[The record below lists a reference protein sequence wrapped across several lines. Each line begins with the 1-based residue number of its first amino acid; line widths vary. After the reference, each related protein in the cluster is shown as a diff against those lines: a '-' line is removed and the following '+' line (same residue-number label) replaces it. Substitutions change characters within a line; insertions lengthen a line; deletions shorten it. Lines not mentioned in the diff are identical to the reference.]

1 MKKALVLFLMI
12 YNLYSAK
19 GQNLVPNNDFELYGT
34 VPCGWTGG
42 PTDFAN
48 AVIGWTSP
56 TGASP
61 DVHSTLISNTC
72 SNFHP
77 NTTYNCSNGSQV
89 PHSGNIFTGFYT
101 HVAGGDYREYIQV
114 QLTSPMIVGIPYIV
128 QLYVSLGEESQ
139 FATNNIGVGF
149 STTLTNNPT
158 NNALGYLPDILFTGV
173 VSDTGN
179 WVLLSDTIVPAQ
191 PFEYLIIG
199 NFLVTTSTTLVNV
212 YPGACWDR
220 SYYYCDDVVVR
231 PFGVIFDNTCYGD
244 STFFTLYS
252 NPNVIANS
260 WNFDDPASGANNL
273 SFIANPY
280 HIFSAPGTYSVMNVN
295 FFING
300 SSDTSYTTV
309 NIGTTPSITLG
320 NDTTLCLG
328 DSILLN
334 AGGGNTAYL
343 WSNGT
348 TLSSTYI
355 TSASMVYVEVNN
367 NGCIGTDSIN
377 INFTPCS
384 LPSVSLSSS
393 DTTWCDKKAID
404 YFDLSTNN
412 PTSWQWFFQGA
423 QPDTSTM
430 QNPTGI
436 YYPTYGSFDVT
447 LIACN
452 ASGCDTLYL
461 PAFINEYQLPGIP
474 LINLV
479 NDTLYSTPAFSYQW
493 YFATNAIVGATNQYY
508 VPTQYGSYFVVIADS
523 NGCEVSS
530 TVTILSTVQ
539 ELSVP
544 LKTGLLKKISCFDAT
559 GRLML
564 ARKIT
569 TNESIALMMED
580 IKKLASGV
588 YFIHG
593 EGNNYSKIIKIFNPK

>member
-1 MKKALVLFLMI
+1 M
-12 YNLYSAK
+12 
-19 GQNLVPNNDFELYGT
+19 
-34 VPCGWTGG
+34 
-42 PTDFAN
+42 
-48 AVIGWTSP
+48 
-56 TGASP
+56 
-61 DVHSTLISNTC
+61 
-72 SNFHP
+72 
-77 NTTYNCSNGSQV
+77 
-89 PHSGNIFTGFYT
+89 
-101 HVAGGDYREYIQV
+101 
-114 QLTSPMIVGIPYIV
+114 
-128 QLYVSLGEESQ
+128 
-139 FATNNIGVGF
+139 
-149 STTLTNNPT
+149 
-158 NNALGYLPDILFTGV
+158 
-173 VSDTGN
+173 
-179 WVLLSDTIVPAQ
+179 
-191 PFEYLIIG
+191 
-199 NFLVTTSTTLVNV
+199 
-212 YPGACWDR
+212 
-220 SYYYCDDVVVR
+220 
-231 PFGVIFDNTCYGD
+231 
-244 STFFTLYS
+244 
-252 NPNVIANS
+252 
-260 WNFDDPASGANNL
+260 
-273 SFIANPY
+273 
-280 HIFSAPGTYSVMNVN
+280 
-295 FFING
+295 
-300 SSDTSYTTV
+300 
-309 NIGTTPSITLG
+309 
-320 NDTTLCLG
+320 G